1 MKLDLCLLSC
11 DLNPMYYDFFPL
23 IKKFWKKKVGIDCI
37 LILIANDVPYSLRNE
52 ADSIILFSPLKN
64 IPTAFQAQC
73 IRLLYPCLLTEFNGI
88 IISDMDIIPL
98 QSDFFL
104 ETIQELDQKTTF
116 CIYRDVISEYQQY
129 PMCYCAAS
137 SETWKNLF
145 DIHIINDIV
154 LTLEKWYS
162 KDDYAVSSA
171 FSEMWA
177 QDQFQLFKTVSLVSH
192 LSFSVII
199 HKFTDEQT
207 KFSRLDRAD
216 VDFISKNKKEIKN
229 EIGNKK
235 YSDFHL
241 PRPYQNYKELLDE
254 LLN

>member
-1 MKLDLCLLSC
+1 MKLSLCLLSC

-37 LILIANDVPYSLRNE
+37 LILIANDVPFSLRNE
-52 ADSIILFSPLKN
+52 ADSIILFPPLKN

-73 IRLLYPCLLTEFNGI
+73 IRLLYPCLLSKFEGI

-104 ETIQELDQKTTF
+104 KTIKDLDQKTTF
-116 CIYRDVISEYQQY
+116 CIYRDVISEHQQY

-137 SETWKNLF
+137 SETWRNLF

-177 QDQFQLFKTVSLVSH
+177 QDQLQLFKAV
-192 LSFSVII
+192 LSSSSSSVVV

-207 KFSRLDRAD
+207 KFTRLDRAD
-216 VDFISKNKKEIKN
+216 VDFISKNKNEIKKEIEN
-229 EIGNKK
+229 GK
-235 YSDFHL
+235 YCDFHL
-241 PRPYQNYKELLDE
+241 PRPYKNYKELLDDILE
-254 LLN
+254 K

>member
-11 DLNPMYYDFFPL
+11 DLNSMYYDFFPF
-23 IKKFWKKKVGIDCI
+23 IRKFWKKHVGIDCI
-37 LILIANDVPYSLRNE
+37 LILIADDIPISLKDE
-52 ADSIILFSPLKN
+52 ADSIILFPPVKN

-73 IRLLYPCLLTEFNGI
+73 IRLLYPCLLGEFHGI

-98 QSDFFL
+98 ESDFFL
-104 ETIQELDQKTTF
+104 KTIKDLDQKTTF
-116 CIYRDVISEYQQY
+116 CIYRDVISEHQQY

-137 SETWKNLF
+137 SETWRNLF
-145 DIHIINDIV
+145 HIHTINDII

-162 KDDYAVSSA
+162 KDDYVISSA

-177 QDQFQLFKTVSLVSH
+177 QDQRQLFKAVSSVS
-192 LSFSVII
+192 SSSIVVV

-207 KFSRLDRAD
+207 KFTRLDRAN
-216 VDFISKNKKEIKN
+216 VDFISKNKKEIKK
-229 EIGNKK
+229 EIENKK

-241 PRPYQNYKELLDE
+241 PRPYKNYKKLLDE
-254 LLN
+254 ILE

>member
-1 MKLDLCLLSC
+1 MNLDLCLLSC

-37 LILIANDVPYSLRNE
+37 LILIANDVPYSLQNE
-52 ADSIILFSPLKN
+52 ADSIILFPPLKN

-73 IRLLYPCLLTEFNGI
+73 IRLLYPCLLSKFEGI

-104 ETIQELDQKTTF
+104 KTIKDLDQKTTF
-116 CIYRDVISEYQQY
+116 CIYRDVISEHQQY

-137 SETWKNLF
+137 SETWRNLF

-162 KDDYAVSSA
+162 KDDYAISSA

-177 QDQFQLFKTVSLVSH
+177 QDQLQLFKAVSS
-192 LSFSVII
+192 SSSSSVVVK
-199 HKFTDEQT
+199 KFTDEQT
-207 KFSRLDRAD
+207 KFTRLDRAD
-216 VDFISKNKKEIKN
+216 VDFISKNKNEIKKEIEN
-229 EIGNKK
+229 GK

-241 PRPYQNYKELLDE
+241 PRPYKNYKDLLDE
-254 LLN
+254 ILE

>member
-1 MKLDLCLLSC
+1 
-11 DLNPMYYDFFPL
+11 
-23 IKKFWKKKVGIDCI
+23 
-37 LILIANDVPYSLRNE
+37 
-52 ADSIILFSPLKN
+52 
-64 IPTAFQAQC
+64 
-73 IRLLYPCLLTEFNGI
+73 
-88 IISDMDIIPL
+88 
-98 QSDFFL
+98 
-104 ETIQELDQKTTF
+104 
-116 CIYRDVISEYQQY
+116 
-129 PMCYCAAS
+129 
-137 SETWKNLF
+137 
-145 DIHIINDIV
+145 
-154 LTLEKWYS
+154 
-162 KDDYAVSSA
+162 
-171 FSEMWA
+171 MWA
-177 QDQFQLFKTVSLVSH
+177 QDQLQLFKTVSLVSH

>member
-1 MKLDLCLLSC
+1 MNLDLCLLSC

-37 LILIANDVPYSLRNE
+37 LILIANDVPYSLQNE
-52 ADSIILFSPLKN
+52 ADSIILFPPLKN

-73 IRLLYPCLLTEFNGI
+73 IRLLYPCLLSKFEGI

-104 ETIQELDQKTTF
+104 KTIKDLDQKTTF
-116 CIYRDVISEYQQY
+116 CIYRDVISEHQQY

-137 SETWKNLF
+137 SETWRNLF

-162 KDDYAVSSA
+162 KDDYAISSA

-177 QDQFQLFKTVSLVSH
+177 QDQLQLFKAVSS
-192 LSFSVII
+192 SSSSSVVVK
-199 HKFTDEQT
+199 KFTDEQT
-207 KFSRLDRAD
+207 KFTRLDRAD
-216 VDFISKNKKEIKN
+216 VDFISKNKNEIKKEIEN
-229 EIGNKK
+229 GK

-241 PRPYQNYKELLDE
+241 PRPYKNYKELLDDI
-254 LLN
+254 LL

>member
-37 LILIANDVPYSLRNE
+37 LILIANDVPYSLQNE
-52 ADSIILFSPLKN
+52 ADSIILFPPLKN

-73 IRLLYPCLLTEFNGI
+73 IRLLYPCLLSKFEGI

-104 ETIQELDQKTTF
+104 KTIKDLDQKTTF
-116 CIYRDVISEYQQY
+116 CIYRDVISEHKQY

-137 SETWKNLF
+137 SETWRNLF

-162 KDDYAVSSA
+162 KDDYAISSA

-177 QDQFQLFKTVSLVSH
+177 QDQLQLFKAVSS
-192 LSFSVII
+192 SSSSSVVVK
-199 HKFTDEQT
+199 KFTDEQT
-207 KFSRLDRAD
+207 KFTRLDRAD
-216 VDFISKNKKEIKN
+216 VDFISKNKNKIKKEIEN
-229 EIGNKK
+229 GK

-241 PRPYQNYKELLDE
+241 TRPYKNYKELLDE
-254 LLN
+254 ILE